1 MGMDVLNKC
10 NETREHVDGLRH
22 AVKEALDKFINSLDP
37 EEIEEMN
44 LNELEGLPFQNVA
57 NLQEVLVVEPKKED
71 YVVIVRLENTE
82 IDLKL
87 KKSIEQIEDVVKH
100 IEAKGVI
107 NLTRTNIIYHTIEV
121 VPGTQPIKQKR
132 RPVPPNYIYAIKKSI
147 IEMEEAGS
155 IEPARSPW
163 CSPIHIVR
171 K

>member
-44 LNELEGLPFQNVA
+44 KNELEGLPFKNIA

-71 YVVIVRLENTE
+71 CVVIVPSENTE

-87 KKSIEQIEDVVKH
+87 KKSIEKIEDVVKH
-100 IEAKGVI
+100 I
-107 NLTRTNIIYHTIEV
+107 
-121 VPGTQPIKQKR
+121 
-132 RPVPPNYIYAIKKSI
+132 
-147 IEMEEAGS
+147 
-155 IEPARSPW
+155 
-163 CSPIHIVR
+163 
-171 K
+171 